1 MKYRIK
7 YILIII
13 LFIKDLG
20 LLILDKPLGL
30 YSGWFGLACLTD
42 PNIKTQKVN
51 ITGYPQDQEENNQ
64 VC

>member
-51 ITGYPQDQEENNQ
+51 ITGYP
-64 VC
+64 